1 MRLIEFVVI
10 DNNTG
15 REPNCELI
23 AKTEDWANNLMPY
36 DIDSFAMTEDG
47 RVVLID
53 DCGNCAFAPSDRFT
67 VKSDPESLR
76 PKGRWEW
83 CKDHWEC
90 TNCRM
95 GRYHDLVLG
104 LDAAFCGRCGAKME
118 G

>member
-1 MRLIEFVVI
+1 MRLIDADKLVVPKYEETGDLFV
-10 DNNTG
+10 DG
-15 REPNCELI
+15 FHQG
-23 AKTEDWANNLMPY
+23 KSD
-36 DIDSFAMTEDG
+36 AMIEVST
-47 RVVLID
+47 L
-53 DCGNCAFAPSDRFT
+53 APT
-67 VKSDPESLR
+67 IDPESLR